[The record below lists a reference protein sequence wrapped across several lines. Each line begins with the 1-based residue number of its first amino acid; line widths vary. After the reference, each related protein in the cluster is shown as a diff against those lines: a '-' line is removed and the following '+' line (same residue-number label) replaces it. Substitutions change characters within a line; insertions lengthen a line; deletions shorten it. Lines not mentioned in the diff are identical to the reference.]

1 MLNTTVS
8 LSPDHAD
15 AYDYLGQAYFKK
27 EEYQDS
33 VDSFNKALE
42 IQPNHTR
49 AKTNLGVAQ
58 WKLESVNKTI
68 SELTENIENVNQDTL
83 HHSMTET
90 SSQAPLEGY
99 IKVSVDEVSGLGG
112 WLPVVGM
119 SIVFGLIGVIANTYT
134 YSQIFSDGRW
144 ESQQFLVR

>member
-15 AYDYLGQAYFKK
+15 AYDYLGQVYFRK

-42 IQPNHTR
+42 IQPNHTQ

-83 HHSMTET
+83 HHSMAET
-90 SSQAPLEGY
+90 SSQAPLG
-99 IKVSVDEVSGLGG
+99 GFGG
-112 WLPVVGM
+112 WLGC
-119 SIVFGLIGVIANTYT
+119 
-134 YSQIFSDGRW
+134 
-144 ESQQFLVR
+144 

>member
-1 MLNTTVS
+1 MTILSLSFNLNTCTKV
-8 LSPDHAD
+8 L
-15 AYDYLGQAYFKK
+15 AYTQ
-27 EEYQDS
+27 E
-33 VDSFNKALE
+33 KA
-42 IQPNHTR
+42 
-49 AKTNLGVAQ
+49 NLGVAQ

-90 SSQAPLEGY
+90 SSQAPLG
-99 IKVSVDEVSGLGG
+99 GLGG

>member
-58 WKLESVNKTI
+58 WKLDSLNKTVSESVGNV
-68 SELTENIENVNQDTL
+68 EGVNQRTPQRIRSKFIVL
-83 HHSMTET
+83 KILEWVFEIL
-90 SSQAPLEGY
+90 LEG
-99 IKVSVDEVSGLGG
+99 GG
-112 WLPVVGM
+112 G
-119 SIVFGLIGVIANTYT
+119 
-134 YSQIFSDGRW
+134 DGGKD
-144 ESQQFLVR
+144 

>member
-58 WKLESVNKTI
+58 LKLDSLNKTVSESV
-68 SELTENIENVNQDTL
+68 ENIENVN
-83 HHSMTET
+83 EGT
-90 SSQAPLEGY
+90 SQGALSKLYVNFRKNQY
-99 IKVSVDEVSGLGG
+99 R
-112 WLPVVGM
+112 
-119 SIVFGLIGVIANTYT
+119 FY
-134 YSQIFSDGRW
+134 
-144 ESQQFLVR
+144 FL

>member
-1 MLNTTVS
+1 MRKIYSVPYGSRTREDRHPLLYFSFNLNTCTKV
-8 LSPDHAD
+8 L
-15 AYDYLGQAYFKK
+15 AYTQ
-27 EEYQDS
+27 E
-33 VDSFNKALE
+33 KA
-42 IQPNHTR
+42 
-49 AKTNLGVAQ
+49 NLGVAQ

>member
-1 MLNTTVS
+1 MYKSFNLNTCTKV
-8 LSPDHAD
+8 L
-15 AYDYLGQAYFKK
+15 AYTQ
-27 EEYQDS
+27 E
-33 VDSFNKALE
+33 KA
-42 IQPNHTR
+42 
-49 AKTNLGVAQ
+49 NLGVAQ

-83 HHSMTET
+83 HHSITET

-112 WLPVVGM
+112 WLPVIGM